1 MGVIM
6 ASAITKIATAT
17 PDGVADFTFSAIS
30 GSYDDL
36 MIIGSVKG
44 SHTGGSAFSDCTMT
58 MRFNGDSGGN
68 YFSKFN
74 KAVDSSTRGSDASA
88 SASVT
93 GIQLNLVPTSTS
105 SNTGWGQFKIY
116 IPGYSDASGNAAKR
130 VYHLGGYGQGTH
142 GSAMTQGNHGWS
154 STDAITSV
162 FFQLGYYNF
171 VAGSS
176 FTLYGI
182 TNA

>member
-1 MGVIM
+1 M
-6 ASAITKIATAT
+6 ASVVTKIATGTAS
-17 PDGVADFTFSAIS
+17 GVYDLNFTSIP

-36 MIIGSVKG
+36 MIIGSAKG
-44 SHTGGSAFSDCTMT
+44 SHTTDAAFDKTIMN
-58 MRFNGDSGGN
+58 MRFNGDTGAN
-68 YFSKFN
+68 YFWLFN
-74 KAVDSSTRGSDASA
+74 KAVDVGTRGADVGSTTT
-88 SASVT
+88 VM
-93 GIQLNLVPTSTS
+93 QMNLVPTSYS

-154 STDAITSV
+154 STAAITDIQ
-162 FFQLGYYNF
+162 FYLAWYNF
-171 VAGSS
+171 VAGTTM
-176 FTLYGI
+176 TLYGI

>member
-1 MGVIM
+1 MAGVV
-6 ASAITKIATAT
+6 TKIATAT
-17 PDGVADFTFSAIS
+17 PSGVASFTFSAIS

-44 SHTGGSAFSDCTMT
+44 SHTGDAGYDKTIIN

-68 YFSKFN
+68 YFWKFN
-74 KAVDSSTRGSDASA
+74 KAVDSSTRGMDASA
-88 SASVT
+88 SATVT
-93 GIQLNLVPTSTS
+93 SMDMNICPTSYS

-130 VYHLGGYGQGTH
+130 CYHLGGYGQGTH

-154 STDAITSV
+154 STAAITSV
-162 FFQLGYYNF
+162 FLQLAWYNF

-176 FTLYGI
+176 VTLYGI

>member
-1 MGVIM
+1 M

-44 SHTGGSAFSDCTMT
+44 SHTGGSGFAACVIS

-68 YFSKFN
+68 YFWKFN
-74 KAVDSSTRGSDASA
+74 KAVDSSTRGADAQGPTWS
-88 SASVT
+88 S
-93 GIQLNLVPTSTS
+93 IQLNVAPTSYL
-105 SNTGWGQFKIY
+105 SNTGWGPFKIY
-116 IPGYSDASGNAAKR
+116 IPGYSDARGNAAKR

-176 FTLYGI
+176 VTLYGI

>member
-58 MRFNGDSGGN
+58 MRFTGDSGGN
-68 YFSKFN
+68 YFGKF
-74 KAVDSSTRGSDASA
+74 
-88 SASVT
+88 
-93 GIQLNLVPTSTS
+93 
-105 SNTGWGQFKIY
+105 
-116 IPGYSDASGNAAKR
+116 
-130 VYHLGGYGQGTH
+130 H
-142 GSAMTQGNHGWS
+142 
-154 STDAITSV
+154 
-162 FFQLGYYNF
+162 
-171 VAGSS
+171 
-176 FTLYGI
+176 
-182 TNA
+182 